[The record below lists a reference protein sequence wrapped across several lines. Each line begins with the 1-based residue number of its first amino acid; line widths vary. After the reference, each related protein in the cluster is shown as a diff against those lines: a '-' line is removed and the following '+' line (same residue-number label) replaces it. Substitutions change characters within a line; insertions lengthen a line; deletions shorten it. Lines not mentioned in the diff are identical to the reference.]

1 MERRQNEIDGFIDQ
15 DFLIATRM
23 QGLVD
28 KKLEVLEKVE
38 DMDVKE
44 LRQSTFRCRD
54 MNLDLRVLLTLGKF
68 GEEAKHW
75 VRSRGGLLEN
85 DHPP

>member
-1 MERRQNEIDGFIDQ
+1 MEKRQNEIDGFIDP

-38 DMDVKE
+38 DMAVKE

-54 MNLDLRVLLTLGKF
+54 MNLDLQVLLALGIF
-68 GEEAKHW
+68 GEGAKHW
-75 VRSRGGLLEN
+75 G
-85 DHPP
+85 